1 MPVSKKLL
9 ALHPISPGTVQLTS
23 GFWGDRQV
31 QNREVTIPYGM
42 EMMES
47 SGTLENFRLAA
58 AGGSSSQY
66 HLPLFR
72 DSDLYKVLEAIAWE
86 RAHGPGPEQE
96 KFFRSSAELLA
107 QAQEP
112 DGYLKYLRARRPAG
126 PALPGR
132 SDGPRALLCGPPVP
146 GCGG

>member
-42 EMMES
+42 EMMED

-58 AGGSSSQY
+58 AGGSSAQY

-86 RAHGPGPEQE
+86 RAHGPDAEQE

-107 QAQEP
+107 ASSGARRVPQH
-112 DGYLKYLRARRPAG
+112 LRARRPAG

>member
-1 MPVSKKLL
+1 MPVSEKLL
-9 ALHPISPGTVQLTS
+9 ALHPLSPGTVQLTS
-23 GFWGDRQV
+23 GFWGDRQI

-42 EMMES
+42 EMMED

-58 AGGSSSQY
+58 AGGSSAQY

-86 RAHGPGPEQE
+86 RAHGPDPAQE

-112 DGYLKYLRARRPAG
+112 DGYLNTYVRVVQQGRRFQDA
-126 PALPGR
+126 AIDR
-132 SDGPRALLCGPPVP
+132 KSVV
-146 GCGG
+146 